1 MVVIDEDDNEQ
12 SITPKRQLSEYELT
26 KQKNIAENKL
36 ILSQI
41 KADFN
46 HAKLVEASKRNAQV
60 CGDGKKREEK
70 GKAREKHV
78 TDLTKRLI
86 HTTINKCIVVTS
98 DSATSTGPPES
109 GSPSSV
115 SFLSNFDLL

>member
-60 CGDGKKREEK
+60 GGDGKKREEK
-70 GKAREKHV
+70 GKAREKRV

-86 HTTINKCIVVTS
+86 HTTINKRIVVTS